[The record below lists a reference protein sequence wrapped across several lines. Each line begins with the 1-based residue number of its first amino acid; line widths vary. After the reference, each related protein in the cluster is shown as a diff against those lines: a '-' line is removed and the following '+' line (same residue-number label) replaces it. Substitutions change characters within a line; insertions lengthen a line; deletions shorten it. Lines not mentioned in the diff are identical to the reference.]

1 MKYLFVTFVL
11 FSLLTVNATGQ
22 IFFKSNPKNL
32 IVEVYNRNNFVV
44 KDEVVEILFADLLH
58 RNKKLKPGNFKV
70 IDLSTGKE
78 KITQVIYNEK
88 KLPQF
93 VLIQSSNDAKQTK
106 KYEIVEGTPTSFNP
120 LTYGRFVPERLDDFA
135 WENDRIAH
143 RVYGPALEK
152 TGELSNGID
161 VWVKRTDSL
170 VINKWYK
177 LDNYHEDHGE
187 GLDCFKVGR
196 TLGCGGE
203 APYIHDKLWFAN
215 NFVSYTI
222 LENGPLRTTFKLD
235 YASFVADGILI
246 KEHRTISLSAGSQL
260 SKISVTYEMKEK
272 KIPIAVGLVTRNGED
287 KRLLQEKYGILGYW
301 EPKSAEN
308 GTIGQGAI
316 LPEGGKMAI
325 AEGHLLAISNLYRS
339 EPFTYYAGA
348 CWDKAGRI
356 KTAEEWFNYLKR
368 YSEILKSPL
377 RVSVR

>member
-1 MKYLFVTFVL
+1 MKYLFATFVL

-58 RNKKLKPGNFKV
+58 RNKKLKSVNFKV

-78 KITQVIYNEK
+78 KITQVVYNEK

-106 KYEIVEGTPTSFNP
+106 KYEILEGTPTSFNP

-203 APYIHDKLWFAN
+203 APYIHDKLWLAN

>member
-1 MKYLFVTFVL
+1 MKYLFATLLL
-11 FSLLTVNATGQ
+11 FSLLPFCSTGQ
-22 IFFKSNPKNL
+22 SFFKSKPKNL
-32 IVEVYNRNNFVV
+32 IVEVYNRNSFVV
-44 KDEVVEILFADLLH
+44 KDEVVEIPYSDLLH

-78 KITQVIYNEK
+78 KTAQITYNEK
-88 KLPQF
+88 KQPQF

-106 KYEIVEGTPTSFNP
+106 KYEVIEGTPASCKP

-143 RVYGPALEK
+143 RIYGPALEK

-215 NFVSYTI
+215 NFVGYTI
-222 LENGPLRTTFKLD
+222 IENGPLRTTFKLD
-235 YASFVADGILI
+235 YASFNASGVVI
-246 KEHRTISLSAGSQL
+246 KEHRTISLSAGSQM
-260 SKISVTYEMKEK
+260 SKIVVNYEMKEK
-272 KIPIAVGLVTRNGED
+272 KIPVAVGLVTRNGDD

-339 EPFTYYAGA
+339 EPFVYYAGA

-377 RVSVR
+377 RVYVR

>member
-1 MKYLFVTFVL
+1 MKYIYTILIVFC
-11 FSLLTVNATGQ
+11 LLPFHSSGQ
-22 IFFKSNPKNL
+22 LFFKSTPKKL
-32 IVEVYNRNNFVV
+32 IVEVYNRNTFSV
-44 KDEVVEILFADLLH
+44 KDEVIEIPFTDIVH

-70 IDLSTGKE
+70 IDLSTAKE
-78 KITQVIYNEK
+78 RPIQITYNEK
-88 KLPQF
+88 KQPNLI
-93 VLIQSSNDAKQTK
+93 LIQTSVDARQTK
-106 KYEIVEGTPTSFNP
+106 KFEVVEGAPSSYRP
-120 LTYGRFVPERLDDFA
+120 LTFGRFVPERLDDFA

-143 RVYGPALEK
+143 RMYGPALEK

-170 VINKWYK
+170 VIDKWYK

-215 NFVSYTI
+215 NFTSYSI
-222 LENGPLRTTFKLD
+222 IENGPLRTTFRLD
-235 YASFVADGILI
+235 YAPFVANGITI
-246 KEHRTISLSAGSQL
+246 KERRTISLAAGSQM
-260 SKISVTYEMKEK
+260 SKVVVNYEMKEK
-272 KIPIAVGLVTRNGED
+272 RVPIAVGLVTRNGDD

-301 EPKSAEN
+301 EPKSVTD

-316 LPEGGKMAI
+316 LSETAKMVI
-325 AEGHLLAISNLYRS
+325 AEGHLLAISTIYKS

-356 KTAEEWFNYLKR
+356 KTAEEWFVYLKR
-368 YSEILKSPL
+368 YSELLKSPL
-377 RVSVR
+377 RVIVR

>member
-1 MKYLFVTFVL
+1 MKYLYTTLLIICL
-11 FSLLTVNATGQ
+11 FPFCSSGQ
-22 IFFKSNPKNL
+22 RFFKSTPKKL
-32 IVEVYNRNNFVV
+32 IIEVYNRNSFSI
-44 KDEVVEILFADLLH
+44 KDEVIEIPFSDLIK
-58 RNKKLKPGNFKV
+58 RIKTLKPGSFRV

-78 KITQVIYNEK
+78 KITQVTYNEK
-88 KLPQF
+88 KQPQF
-93 VLIQSSNDAKQTK
+93 VLIQSNNDGKQTK
-106 KYEIVEGTPTSFNP
+106 KYEVVEGITSSFKP
-120 LTYGRFVPERLDDFA
+120 LTFGRFVPERFDDFA

-170 VINKWYK
+170 IIDKWYK
-177 LDNYHEDHGE
+177 LNNYHKDNGE

-215 NFVSYTI
+215 NFTSYSI
-222 LENGPLRTTFKLD
+222 IENGPLRTTFKLD
-235 YASFVADGILI
+235 YAPFTADGIVI
-246 KEHRTISLSAGSQL
+246 KEHRMISLSAGSQM
-260 SKISVTYEMKEK
+260 SKIVVNYEMKEK
-272 KIPIAVGLVTRNGED
+272 KIPIAVGLVTRNGDD

-301 EPKSAEN
+301 EPKSAED

-316 LPEGGKMAI
+316 IPAGGKMAI
-325 AEGHLLAISNLYRS
+325 AEGHLLAISTIYKS

-368 YSEILKSPL
+368 YSEILKYPL
-377 RVSVR
+377 RVTVR